1 MLLAKYGVSVPK
13 GTVAETAQ
21 QAKDI
26 QKEMGAE
33 VVIKA
38 QVYAGGRGKAG
49 GVRVV
54 KDGEEAINYATTL
67 LGSRLVTKQTGT
79 DGVPVGKLLV
89 EETASIAKELYLA
102 LIIDRSSQGPVF
114 IASKVGGVEIEEIAE
129 TNPEQIANEPVDVA
143 VGLLPFQMRRIG
155 AFLDLNGDQLK
166 QLPRIMLGMYQAF
179 IDLDCTMIEINPLA
193 VTVDD
198 KIVALDAKMD
208 LEDDAL
214 FRHPELASLPDP
226 DQEEPLELLAS
237 NAGVAYVKM
246 SGTVGCLVN
255 GAGLAMATMDL
266 IKGAGL
272 EPANFLDVGGGADDE
287 KVSTAMDIM
296 LSDPEVKLV
305 LVNIFGGILR
315 CDIVARGVVN
325 AFKKK
330 GSTIPM
336 IVRMSGTNVDE
347 GRTILEES
355 GLGVSFASNLET
367 VLELLRSE

>member
-1 MLLAKYGVSVPK
+1 
-13 GTVAETAQ
+13 
-21 QAKDI
+21 
-26 QKEMGAE
+26 
-33 VVIKA
+33 
-38 QVYAGGRGKAG
+38 
-49 GVRVV
+49 
-54 KDGEEAINYATTL
+54 
-67 LGSRLVTKQTGT
+67 
-79 DGVPVGKLLV
+79 
-89 EETASIAKELYLA
+89 
-102 LIIDRSSQGPVF
+102 
-114 IASKVGGVEIEEIAE
+114 
-129 TNPEQIANEPVDVA
+129 
-143 VGLLPFQMRRIG
+143 
-155 AFLDLNGDQLK
+155 
-166 QLPRIMLGMYQAF
+166 MLGMYQAF

-214 FRHPELASLPDP
+214 FRHPELAFLPDP

>member
-214 FRHPELASLPDP
+214 FRHPELAVLPDP

>member
-179 IDLDCTMIEINPLA
+179 IALDCTMIEINPLA

-214 FRHPELASLPDP
+214 FRHPELAFLPDP
-226 DQEEPLELLAS
+226 DQEEPLEVLAS

-255 GAGLAMATMDL
+255 GAGVAMATMDL

>member
-214 FRHPELASLPDP
+214 FRHPELAFLPDP

>member
-13 GTVAETAQ
+13 GIVAETPQ

-26 QKEMGAE
+26 QNEMGAE

-155 AFLDLNGDQLK
+155 AFLGLNGDQLK

-214 FRHPELASLPDP
+214 FRHPELASLADP

-272 EPANFLDVGGGADDE
+272 EPANFLDVGGGADDD
-287 KVSTAMDIM
+287 KVATAMNIM